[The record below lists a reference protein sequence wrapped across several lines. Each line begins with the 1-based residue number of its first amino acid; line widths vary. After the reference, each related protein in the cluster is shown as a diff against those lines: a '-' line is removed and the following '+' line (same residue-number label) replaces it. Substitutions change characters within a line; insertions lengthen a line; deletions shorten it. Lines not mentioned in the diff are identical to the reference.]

1 MRRPL
6 VFVAAW
12 AAATV
17 VAVAGSWVGLQPV
30 LAAASPQ
37 LPARLSAAQLR
48 DAAPV
53 TSAPTATT
61 GPSAEGLAPVPGA
74 PSPPPPSPSRPPTPS
89 PPPAPPSPAP
99 PPPSPGPP
107 FPELPA
113 SSEWEPQERRDTYE
127 RTFVLRGGE
136 VEIRASPGRV
146 EVISHTANPGYEY
159 SVTRWS
165 RTSVIVTFQS
175 ADESTSRLWV
185 MWRNGP
191 YAEITETI

>member
-6 VFVAAW
+6 VFVCAW

-48 DAAPV
+48 DAAPP
-53 TSAPTATT
+53 TPAPPATT
-61 GPSAEGLAPVPGA
+61 DSSAEGIAPPPRPPEPPATPGDQ
-74 PSPPPPSPSRPPTPS
+74 PTSPPTTAPAAPPTPVE
-89 PPPAPPSPAP
+89 PK
-99 PPPSPGPP
+99 PGPP
-107 FPELPA
+107 FPEPPA
-113 SSEWEPQERRDTYE
+113 SSEWERQEGRDTYE

-136 VEIRASPGRV
+136 VEIRASSGKV

-165 RTSVIVTFQS
+165 RTSVIVTFQT
-175 ADESTSRLWV
+175 ADETTSRLWV

-191 YAEITETI
+191 YAEVTETI

>member
-53 TSAPTATT
+53 TSAPTATAE
-61 GPSAEGLAPVPGA
+61 PSAEGLAPVPAA
-74 PSPPPPSPSRPPTPS
+74 PSPPPPSPSHPPTPS
-89 PPPAPPSPAP
+89 PPPAP

-113 SSEWEPQERRDTYE
+113 SSEWEPQERRNTYE

-136 VEIRASPGRV
+136 VEVRASPGRV